1 MEVEKVASG
10 DQVCGGKQRTLFGLA
25 EVGMPIKH
33 PSGDAEQKSGHE
45 SGAPGRGY
53 EGLRGFK
60 NL

>member
-10 DQVCGGKQRTLFGLA
+10 DQVCGGKERTLFGLA

-60 NL
+60 NP